1 MKRGIAFSE
10 LVIIILVIIIMII
23 VYLSVKGVLKNVL
36 Q

>member
-10 LVIIILVIIIMII
+10 LVVIIMVIVIMVI
-23 VYLSVKGVLKNVL
+23 VYLSMKGVLKNVL